1 MARLIWTAPALADL
15 DEIAEYIALDN
26 PAAASRLVQKVF
38 DRVERLEAHPKSG
51 RRPPELTRTSY
62 REIVVAPCRIFYR
75 LEKHDVCILHVM
87 RSERLLRPYLLQLR
101 EEQK

>member
-1 MARLIWTAPALADL
+1 MARLIWTGPALADL

-26 PAAASRLVQKVF
+26 RRAASRFVQTVF
-38 DRVERLEAHPKSG
+38 DRVERLEAHPNSG
-51 RRPPELTRTSY
+51 RRPPELTRTHY
-62 REIVVAPCRIFYR
+62 REVVVAPCRVFYR
-75 LEKHDVCILHVM
+75 VENENVYILNVM